1 MQFLLYLVNALLIPL
16 VTATRQ
22 TNYTN
27 PILPGWHSD
36 PSCAFIAAWD
46 ETFFCTTSTF
56 LAFPGI
62 PIYASKDLIH
72 WKLVSYALS
81 RPSQAPFLLNATSQ
95 SEGIYASTLRFHKG
109 TLYLTTALISSTAPN
124 GSEFLVFT
132 TTDPYA
138 DAAWSDPITITTTL
152 TGYDPDLFWDA
163 ADNDRLYLTIA
174 GYNHSATP
182 LIFQSPVALPDWT
195 ATSWSYLWNGTEN
208 IWPEGPH
215 LYRKDKWYYL
225 LIAEGGTGTSHQVSI
240 ARSKH
245 VTGPYEPCPA
255 NPILTNKNTTE
266 YFQTVGHADLFQDS
280 TGNWWGVALA
290 TRSGPAWEIYPMG
303 RETVLYPAQWE
314 EGAWP
319 QLQPVRGRMRGPL
332 PPSSRAVQ
340 GQGPF
345 VDASEKLSFAPG
357 SPLPP
362 TLQTWRPQP
371 HAQDQSLFTIS
382 PPDHPHT
389 LRLTPSWANLTG
401 NASFTPGK
409 DDLSFLGR
417 IQTSTLFEYAVTL
430 RDFTPS
436 IEAEEAGV
444 SIFLTQTQHVDLGV
458 VLLRDAHGKLALHFR
473 LRVEAS
479 GRPDLVAPDAVVTAV
494 PVAWYG
500 RGIVLRVRAR
510 DDAGYVLSAALV
522 GSPGSEIVLGRASA
536 GVLSGGS
543 GPFTGTLL
551 GVYAT
556 GNGGPGETPSYWS
569 DWTYVPVAQEI
580 DAGVFVDA

>member
-1 MQFLLYLVNALLIPL
+1 MQFLIYL
-16 VTATRQ
+16 

-72 WKLVSYALS
+72 WKLVSHALS
-81 RPSQAPFLLNATSQ
+81 RPSQAPFLRNATGQ

-109 TLYLTTALISSTAPN
+109 TLYLTTALISAAAPN
-124 GSEFLVFT
+124 GSQFLVFT
-132 TTDPYA
+132 TTDPYT
-138 DAAWSDPITITTTL
+138 DAAWSEPITITTTL
-152 TGYDPDLFWDA
+152 SGYDPDLFWDA

-174 GYNHSATP
+174 GYNHSTTP
-182 LIFQSPVALPDWT
+182 LIFQSPVTLPDWT
-195 ATSWSYLWNGTEN
+195 ATSWTYLWNGTEN

-215 LYRKDKWYYL
+215 LYRKDGWYYL

-240 ARSKH
+240 ARSKN

-255 NPILTNKNTTE
+255 NPILTNRNTSE
-266 YFQTVGHADLFQDS
+266 YFQTVGHADLFQDR

-319 QLQPVRGRMRGPL
+319 QLQPVRGAMRGPL
-332 PPSSRAVQ
+332 PPPSRAVQ
-340 GQGPF
+340 GQGAF
-345 VDASEKLSFAPG
+345 VDESEKLDFAPG
-357 SPLPP
+357 SVLPR
-362 TLQTWRPQP
+362 TVQTWRPP
-371 HAQDQSLFTIS
+371 IPAQSRFTIS
-382 PPDHPHT
+382 PPGHPHT
-389 LRLTPSWANLTG
+389 LRITPSWANLTG
-401 NASFTPGK
+401 NASFTPGQ
-409 DDLSFLGR
+409 DALAFLGR

-430 RDFTPS
+430 HFHPS
-436 IEAEEAGV
+436 VEAEEAGV
-444 SIFLTQTQHVDLGV
+444 SIFLTQAQDVDLGV
-458 VLLRDAHGKLALHFR
+458 VLLRDPHGKLAPHLR

-479 GRPDLVAPDAVVTAV
+479 GRPDLVAPATVVAAV

-500 RGIVLRVRAR
+500 RGIVLRVRTP

-522 GSPGSEIVLGRASA
+522 GDLGSEIVLGRASA
-536 GVLSGGS
+536 EILSGGS

-556 GNGGPGETPSYWS
+556 GNGGPGETPAYWS